1 MRDFSHQTYL
11 HLLRQLREAG
21 YEFQTLAG
29 FIDAPLPRSVIL
41 RHDIDITAVP
51 ALRLAR
57 LEKQHGIT
65 SSYYFRTTRYSF
77 RPVIIREI
85 VDLGHEIG
93 YHYEDLTRND
103 GNMDLA
109 IRDFREN
116 LARFRAIA
124 SVRTVCM
131 HGRSGS
137 PYDNRDIWKQ
147 YDLTE
152 FDLIA
157 EPYISLDFD
166 KVLYMSDTTQKWDGD
181 KIALR
186 DKVKSSLTLSFR
198 TTRDILDNIDK
209 LPNQVMIT
217 IHPELWTKTL
227 SGWLFIKLYVFAHS
241 NYKKYYRNRK
251 VMRQMSAR
259 QSKAKNPQ

>member
-1 MRDFSHQTYL
+1 MRDFSHQVYL
-11 HLLRQLREAG
+11 HVILRLREAG

-29 FIDAPLPRSVIL
+29 FIEGHNAKVVIL
-41 RHDIDITAVP
+41 RHDIDITAMP

-57 LEKQHGIT
+57 SEKQHGVT
-65 SSYYFRTTRYSF
+65 GSYYFRTTKFSY
-77 RPVIIREI
+77 RPQIIREI
-85 VDLGHEIG
+85 AALGHEIG

-103 GNMDLA
+103 GSMDLA
-109 IRDFREN
+109 TKDFKKNLAQFRE
-116 LARFRAIA
+116 IA
-124 SVRTVCM
+124 PVRTVCM

-147 YDLTE
+147 HNLAE

-157 EPYISLDFD
+157 EPYLSLDFD
-166 KVLYMSDTTQKWDGD
+166 KVLYLSDTTQKWDGD

-186 DKVKSSLTLSFR
+186 DKVKSSLNLSFR

-209 LPNQVMIT
+209 LPDHIMIT
-217 IHPELWTKTL
+217 IHPELWTKTFP
-227 SGWLFIKLYVFAHS
+227 GWLFVKLYVFAHS
-241 NYKKYYRNRK
+241 SYKKYYRNPK

-259 QSKAKNPQ
+259 QS

>member
-1 MRDFSHQTYL
+1 MRDFSHQMYL
-11 HLLRQLREAG
+11 QLLRQLQKAG
-21 YEFQTLAG
+21 YDFQTLEG

-41 RHDIDITAVP
+41 RHDIDISAVP
-51 ALRLAR
+51 ALRLAK
-57 LEKQHGIT
+57 LEKSNGV
-65 SSYYFRTTRYSF
+65 SGSYYFRTTNFSF
-77 RPVIIREI
+77 QPRIISDI
-85 VDLGHEIG
+85 AALGHEIG

-116 LARFRAIA
+116 LTRFREIA
-124 SVRTVCM
+124 QVKTVCM

-147 YDLTE
+147 HNLAE
-152 FDLIA
+152 FDLIG

-166 KVLYMSDTTQKWDGD
+166 RVLYMSDTTQKWDGD

-186 DKVKSSLTLSFR
+186 DKVKSSLNLSFR
-198 TTRDILDNIDK
+198 TTRDILDNINK
-209 LPNQVMIT
+209 LPDHIMIT
-217 IHPELWTKTL
+217 IHPELWTKTIP
-227 SGWLFIKLYVFAHS
+227 GWLFIKIYVFAHS

-259 QSKAKNPQ
+259 QP